1 MTDKEKSDFEWAS
14 SFYLYDDLDDDWVNW
29 DEEKLHSELEKLAW
43 QPFEYW
49 EGKDIYNEIE
59 KLADSVREKIKKET
73 NDQSI

>member
-1 MTDKEKSDFEWAS
+1 MTNKEREDFEWAS

>member
-1 MTDKEKSDFEWAS
+1 MTDKEREDFEWAS
-14 SFYLYDDLDDDWVNW
+14 GFYLYDDLDGDWVNW
-29 DEEKLHSELEKLAW
+29 DEEKLHSEIEKLAW

-59 KLADSVREKIKKET
+59 KLADSVRKKIKKET

>member
-1 MTDKEKSDFEWAS
+1 MTDKEKTDFEWAS
-14 SFYLYDDLDDDWVNW
+14 SFYLYDDLDGDWVNW
-29 DEEKLHSELEKLAW
+29 DEEKLHSEIEKLAW

-49 EGKDIYNEIE
+49 EGKNIYNEIE

>member
-1 MTDKEKSDFEWAS
+1 MTDKEKADFEWAS
-14 SFYLYDDLDDDWVNW
+14 SFYLYDDLDNDWVNW
-29 DEEKLHSELEKLAW
+29 DEEKLHSKLEKLAW

-73 NDQSI
+73 NE

>member
-1 MTDKEKSDFEWAS
+1 MTDKEKADFEWAS

>member
-1 MTDKEKSDFEWAS
+1 MNKKEREDFEWAS

>member
-1 MTDKEKSDFEWAS
+1 MTDKEREDFEWAS

-59 KLADSVREKIKKET
+59 KLADSVREKIEKET

>member
-1 MTDKEKSDFEWAS
+1 MTDKEKADFEWAS
-14 SFYLYDDLDDDWVNW
+14 IFYLYDDLDGDWVNW

-73 NDQSI
+73 NE